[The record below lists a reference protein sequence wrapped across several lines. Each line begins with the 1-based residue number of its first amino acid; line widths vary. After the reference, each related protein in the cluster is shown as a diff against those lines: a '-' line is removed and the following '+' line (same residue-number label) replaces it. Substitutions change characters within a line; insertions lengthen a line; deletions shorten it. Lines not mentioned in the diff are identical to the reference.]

1 MNPMVKAE
9 IHSHPEELEIEKEAV
24 AFFEAV
30 ERAGASGAKEVP
42 SWLGTISMVVAIPP
56 LGEGDNSLVYPIKS
70 VSLDL
75 PVKPE
80 NLCVKVSKQLSMCR
94 NGLIQEEAT
103 TRFFT
108 EENIAVPRIH
118 YMDSRGRFAIKDF
131 IEGETVTSVYM
142 RFDTFPARIQSLILE
157 GLEKFLSQLL
167 DLFERRP
174 ECKVSI
180 SPNNIYLLTE
190 GERLRM
196 PLQFVL
202 IDPGPSPNKS
212 YDGFNFDKYW
222 NELLPNRI
230 SKYKRTGYLQWLIP
244 REVSQAEY
252 EEARE
257 FEIFRDL
264 ENDEVDS
271 LLDIATTLEFDPC
284 EVILKEG
291 TIGENFYLLLDGEV
305 MLQKGHYVKPGAWNI
320 RLRSGSVLG
329 EMGFLMRVPRSMTA
343 VAVNHC
349 KVVEITNERF
359 QTLLDKKLIAPYKLL
374 RNIAVI
380 LAERLHKLDHSHQ
393 KLLERL
399 EKEGD

>member
-1 MNPMVKAE
+1 MEKAKT
-9 IHSHPEELEIEKEAV
+9 HLQAGDLEIEKEAV

-30 ERAGASGAKEVP
+30 EKAAAAGAEEV
-42 SWLGTISMVVAIPP
+42 STHLGPVEMVVGIPP
-56 LGEGDNSLVYPIKS
+56 LGEGDNSLVYTLKS
-70 VSLDL
+70 HSLDL
-75 PVKPE
+75 PIKPE
-80 NLCVKVSKQLSMCR
+80 SLCVKVSKQLSMCR
-94 NGLIQEEAT
+94 NGLIREETT

-108 EENIAVPRIH
+108 EENITVPLIH
-118 YMDSRGRFAIKDF
+118 YMDACGRFAIKDF

-142 RFDTFPARIQSLILE
+142 RFESFPVRTQSLIIE
-157 GLEKFLSQLL
+157 GLERFLSQLL

-190 GERLRM
+190 GDRLLV
-196 PLQFVL
+196 PLHFVL

-212 YDGFNFDKYW
+212 YAGFSFNKYW

-244 REVSQAEY
+244 RKVSDAEH
-252 EEARE
+252 EEAKE

-264 ENDEVDS
+264 EHDEVDS
-271 LLDIATTLEFDPC
+271 LLDVATTLEFDPC

-291 TIGENFYLLLDGEV
+291 TIGENFYVILDGEV
-305 MLQKGHYVKPGAWNI
+305 VLQKGHYVKPGAWNL

-349 KVVEITNERF
+349 KVLEITNEKF
-359 QTLLDKKLIAPYKLL
+359 QTLLDKKALAPYKLL

-380 LAERLHKLDHSHQ
+380 LAERLYKLDNAHQ
-393 KLLERL
+393 KLLEGL
-399 EKEGD
+399 ENE

>member
-1 MNPMVKAE
+1 MKKAE
-9 IHSHPEELEIEKEAV
+9 VHSNPEDLEIEKEAV
-24 AFFEAV
+24 AFFEDV
-30 ERAGASGAKEVP
+30 ERAGASGASEVQTR
-42 SWLGTISMVVAIPP
+42 LGSIGMVLAIPP
-56 LGEGDNSLVYPIKS
+56 LGEGDNSLVYPIRAL
-70 VSLDL
+70 SLDL
-75 PVKPE
+75 PLKPE
-80 NLCVKVSKQLSMCR
+80 NLCVKVAKQLSMCR

-103 TRFFT
+103 TRYFT
-108 EENIAVPRIH
+108 EEYIAVPRIL
-118 YMDSRGRFAIKDF
+118 YMDSCGRFAIKEF
-131 IEGETVTSVYM
+131 IEGETVTSIYM
-142 RFDTFPARIQSLILE
+142 RFAAFPVRTQSLILE
-157 GLEKFLSQLL
+157 GLERFLSQLL

-196 PLQFVL
+196 PLEFVL

-212 YDGFNFDKYW
+212 YAGFNFDIYW

-230 SKYKRTGYLQWLIP
+230 SKYKRTGYLQWLMP

-252 EEARE
+252 EEAKE
-257 FEIFRDL
+257 FDIFRDM
-264 ENDEVDS
+264 ENDEVNS
-271 LLDIATTLEFDPC
+271 LLDIAATLEFDPC

-291 TIGENFYLLLDGEV
+291 TIGENFYLILDGEV

-320 RLRSGSVLG
+320 RVRSGSVLG

-343 VAVNHC
+343 VAVGRC
-349 KVVEITNERF
+349 KVLEITNERF

-380 LAERLHKLDHSHQ
+380 LAERLHKLDHAHE
-393 KLLERL
+393 KLLEKICVETL
-399 EKEGD
+399 PGE